1 MLLSATVSMH
11 VEKTVATDTNVY
23 IRSSIE
29 YIYMDRVVLENCT
42 VADIVEALPDEL
54 IEGLSNISEL
64 HLTGNKQLTSSI
76 STRYSFIILGIYH

>member
-1 MLLSATVSMH
+1 MH

-54 IEGLSNISEL
+54 EQLYLKNIGTSNRYVVHDVSAVDRLIELRTL
-64 HLTGNKQLTSSI
+64 QLTQ
-76 STRYSFIILGIYH
+76 

>member
-1 MLLSATVSMH
+1 
-11 VEKTVATDTNVY
+11 
-23 IRSSIE
+23 
-29 YIYMDRVVLENCT
+29 MDRVVLENCT

-64 HLTGNKQLTSSI
+64 HLTGSI

>member
-29 YIYMDRVVLENCT
+29 YMYMDRVVLENCT

-54 IEGLSNISEL
+54 IKGLSNISEL
-64 HLTGNKQLTSSI
+64 QLTGSI
-76 STRYSFIILGIYH
+76 STRYNFIILGIYH

>member
-23 IRSSIE
+23 IHSSIE

-64 HLTGNKQLTSSI
+64 HLTGSI

>member
-23 IRSSIE
+23 IHSSIE

-64 HLTGNKQLTSSI
+64 QLTGSI

>member
-1 MLLSATVSMH
+1 
-11 VEKTVATDTNVY
+11 
-23 IRSSIE
+23 
-29 YIYMDRVVLENCT
+29 MDRVVLENCT

-64 HLTGNKQLTSSI
+64 QLTGSI

>member
-1 MLLSATVSMH
+1 MH

-29 YIYMDRVVLENCT
+29 YMYMDRVVLENCT

-54 IEGLSNISEL
+54 EELYLKNIGTSNRYVVHDVSAVDRLIELRTL
-64 HLTGNKQLTSSI
+64 QLTQ
-76 STRYSFIILGIYH
+76 